1 MPRLT
6 KYIALAMLFV
16 SSGMLAN
23 TVRAAKTAISADITD
38 GTCQVSVDS
47 SSIAFGK
54 RDPSQ
59 FATGTAEIRPLAV
72 NLNCENMAG
81 LSPALKV
88 TGESSGVNDIRL
100 FRDAS
105 STANHVGFMLKKG
118 STTNLVAFYNA
129 AGTVTPGEVLPITPM
144 DGRSVQQFSVGLV
157 HSTGDPM
164 PATGVV
170 NAKITFAFIFP

>member
-1 MPRLT
+1 MQRLT
-6 KYIALAMLFV
+6 KYIAPAMLCV
-16 SSGMLAN
+16 ASGMLAN
-23 TVRAAKTAISADITD
+23 TAKAATTKINADITD
-38 GTCQVSVDS
+38 GTCQVSLDS
-47 SSIAFGK
+47 SSITFDK

-88 TGESSGVNDIRL
+88 TGKSSGVNDTRL
-100 FRDAS
+100 FREAS

-118 STTNLVAFYNA
+118 NLTNLSTFYNA
-129 AGTVTPGEVLPITPM
+129 AGTVTPGDVLAITPR

-157 HSTGDPM
+157 HGTGDPM
-164 PATGVV
+164 PANGVV

>member
-1 MPRLT
+1 MQRLT
-6 KYIALAMLFV
+6 KYIAPAMLFF

-23 TVRAAKTAISADITD
+23 TVKAATTEISADITD
-38 GTCQVSVDS
+38 GTCQVSLDS
-47 SSIAFGK
+47 SSITFDK

-88 TGESSGVNDIRL
+88 TGESSGVNDTRL

-118 STTNLVAFYNA
+118 DLTNLSTFYNA
-129 AGTVTPGEVLPITPM
+129 AGTVTPGDVLPIKPI
-144 DGRSVQQFSVGLV
+144 DGHSVQQFSVGLV
-157 HSTGDPM
+157 HSTKDPM
-164 PATGVV
+164 PANGAV